1 MKKQFNHKSLGGFD
15 VMSTTYE
22 RVGFLPNG
30 TPERKRVIKRHRIL
44 VTVDAQALASLLG
57 PKAIS
62 NKSKQT
68 KLVGGAIQLLDLGG
82 VVQP

>member
-22 RVGFLPNG
+22 GALG
-30 TPERKRVIKRHRIL
+30 TPPERKRIIKRHRVL

-68 KLVGGAIQLLDLGG
+68 KLVGGAIQLFDLGG
-82 VVQP
+82 VVQS

>member
-22 RVGFLPNG
+22 GALG
-30 TPERKRVIKRHRIL
+30 TPERKRVIKRHRVL

-68 KLVGGAIQLLDLGG
+68 KLVGGAIQLFDLGG

>member
-15 VMSTTYE
+15 VLRTYRDAN
-22 RVGFLPNG
+22 RVLI
-30 TPERKRVIKRHRIL
+30 TERHRIM
-44 VTVDAQALASLLG
+44 VTVDAQALASMLG

-68 KLVGGAIQLLDLGG
+68 TLCGGAIQLVDLGG
-82 VVQP
+82 VVQS